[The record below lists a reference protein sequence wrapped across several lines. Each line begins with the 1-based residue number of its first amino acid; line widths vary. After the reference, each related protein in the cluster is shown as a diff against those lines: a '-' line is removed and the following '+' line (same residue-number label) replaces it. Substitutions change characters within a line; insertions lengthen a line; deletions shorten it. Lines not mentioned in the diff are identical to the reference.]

1 MFLVSCVHVAVWS
14 PMSNKNNLRK
24 RPKYRMGLKKYFT
37 SSSSTACGAG
47 VLLTSRLRRA
57 PEPLVL
63 LIATLAA
70 NVSKQCLVFQDVS
83 AKTSFAKS
91 QA

>member
-1 MFLVSCVHVAVWS
+1 
-14 PMSNKNNLRK
+14 
-24 RPKYRMGLKKYFT
+24 MGHKKYFT

-57 PEPLVL
+57 AAEPLVL

-70 NVSKQCLVFQDVS
+70 NVS
-83 AKTSFAKS
+83 
-91 QA
+91 